1 MRWLLGLVVLVL
13 GFLGLAELILTPAVE
28 EAVAQRVEAAG
39 LDQRDVTVTLSG
51 FPVVARVVATGEVQ
65 RAVVT
70 LEDVRASGVTFASV
84 RAEVT
89 GTEIE
94 RSALVDGEV
103 TFESVDRVDLT
114 GEITAAEITRL
125 LPAGVTNLV
134 LSRGAATVDVAGQ
147 PVSAE
152 VGAAE
157 GVLRV
162 VPAGSSPVDVALPSD
177 DLFPCLLSGAVGT
190 GVVRVSCVLDEV
202 PRWLLAEA
210 EGGLAG

>member
-125 LPAGVTNLV
+125 LPVGVTDLV
-134 LSRGAATVDVAGQ
+134 LSPGAATVDVAGQ
-147 PVSAE
+147 PVSAQ
-152 VGAAE
+152 VGASE

-162 VPAGSSPVDVALPSD
+162 VPEGSSPIELVLPSD

-202 PRWLLAEA
+202 PGWLLAEA
-210 EGGLAG
+210 GGGLGG

>member
-1 MRWLLGLVVLVL
+1 MRWLLALVVLVL

-39 LDQRDVTVTLSG
+39 LDQADVTVVLSG

-84 RAEVT
+84 RADVT
-89 GTEIE
+89 GTRIA

-103 TFESVDRVDLT
+103 TFESVDRVELD

-125 LPAGVTNLV
+125 LPVGVTDLV
-134 LSRGAATVDVAGQ
+134 LSPGSATVDAFGEE
-147 PVSAE
+147 VSAQ
-152 VGAAE
+152 VTADG

-162 VPAGSSPVDVALPSD
+162 VPEGAAPVEVALPSGE
-177 DLFPCLLSGAVGT
+177 LFPCPLSGAVGA
-190 GVVRVSCVLDEV
+190 GVVRVSCTVDEV
-202 PRWLLAEA
+202 PPWLLAEA
-210 EGGLAG
+210 GADL